1 MKKLYCIYA
10 FCLLIIA
17 SNSAL
22 ANTDKDWMIDGS
34 SYRAS
39 VVEQGDNIILSNGLV
54 ERIFKNGTTVRLN
67 NKVTGEG
74 LLRSVRQEA
83 EITLNGITIP
93 VGGLCGQPI
102 HNYLLEEWL
111 SQMSPNPMALQCTG
125 YMITEI
131 KSRFPWKPRKEWI
144 SYHSVAS

>member
-39 VVEQGDNIILSNGLV
+39 VVEQGDNIILSPNF
-54 ERIFKNGTTVRLN
+54 R
-67 NKVTGEG
+67 KVI
-74 LLRSVRQEA
+74 QNA
-83 EITLNGITIP
+83 
-93 VGGLCGQPI
+93 C
-102 HNYLLEEWL
+102 H
-111 SQMSPNPMALQCTG
+111 
-125 YMITEI
+125 
-131 KSRFPWKPRKEWI
+131 K
-144 SYHSVAS
+144 